1 MSENPVLKGLID
13 SLSANET
20 TLYQRYWEASP
31 VPIVEGAVDYLAQF
45 MLNPGDLQSVLESI
59 QQLADTTWA
68 EREG

>member
-1 MSENPVLKGLID
+1 
-13 SLSANET
+13 
-20 TLYQRYWEASP
+20 

-45 MLNPGDLQSVLESI
+45 MLNTGDLQSVLESI